1 MYVSMADENAY
12 LLILTLRCDRASAL
26 ASESYDRELSRSER
40 IALTLHR
47 LICGPCRRL
56 RRQLATLHQAMVR
69 LADEVDPTTPPI
81 LPALP
86 ESVRARIARALDDES
101 RQA

>member
-1 MYVSMADENAY
+1 MQTSMANENAY

-26 ASESYDRELSRSER
+26 ASESYDRALSRPER
-40 IALTLHR
+40 IALAMHR

-56 RRQLATLHQAMVR
+56 RRQLATLRQAMGR

-81 LPALP
+81 LPSLP
-86 ESVRARIARALDDES
+86 DSARVRIARALDDES
-101 RQA
+101 RRA

>member
-1 MYVSMADENAY
+1 MQISMTDENTY
-12 LLILTLRCDRASAL
+12 LLILTLRCDRATAL
-26 ASESYDRELSRSER
+26 ASESYDRELSRPER
-40 IALTLHR
+40 IALAMHR

-56 RRQLATLHQAMVR
+56 RRQLATLRQAMVR

-81 LPALP
+81 LPGLP
-86 ESVRARIARALDDES
+86 ASDRARIARALDDEL

>member
-1 MYVSMADENAY
+1 MQISMAAENAY
-12 LLILTLRCDRASAL
+12 LLILTLRCDRAAAL
-26 ASESYDRELSRSER
+26 ASESYDRALSRSER

-56 RRQLATLHQAMVR
+56 RRQLATLRQAMTR

-86 ESVRARIARALDDES
+86 DSARARISRALDNER